1 MGEYITG
8 TVYDVPKGA
17 PSESKGIEV
26 AAMNDLSEQLDENAV
41 EAKENQK
48 RRGRIL
54 AAGFGREATA
64 GELSPS
70 LPPYQ
75 YKKKTPRSRKRYFI
89 LVAVALLLILGGGTA
104 AWLSGWP
111 PLVTT
116 LSTLSAGRLSGLSG
130 KPAPLFAQAQAPETA
145 SPVDKGATAPT
156 PGEPRW
162 GDGWVTEK
170 TLEGLPFS
178 PTALVPLKGGRA
190 VAADPQGMLYV
201 INEEGKVERQFGPC
215 AGGGTANI
223 TGLAVDPRGYIFVGT
238 NERIE
243 VWRGTG
249 ELASYFSVGGSI
261 ASLALNDEGKLLV
274 SDQNGKIK
282 IISAARPGNSPL
294 LSKYPE

>member
-1 MGEYITG
+1 
-8 TVYDVPKGA
+8 
-17 PSESKGIEV
+17 
-26 AAMNDLSEQLDENAV
+26 MNDLSEQLDENAV
-41 EAKENQK
+41 EAKENRK

-54 AAGFGREATA
+54 ATGFDRGAA
-64 GELSPS
+64 SGELSPS
-70 LPPYQ
+70 LPPYR
-75 YKKKTPRSRKRYFI
+75 YKKKTARSRKRYLI
-89 LVAVALLLILGGGTA
+89 LIGVALLLLLGGGTS

-111 PLVTT
+111 PLLSI
-116 LSTLSAGRLSGLSG
+116 LSTERFSVL
-130 KPAPLFAQAQAPETA
+130 APLPSRATVSEPPPFVDEGVTA
-145 SPVDKGATAPT
+145 AA
-156 PGEPRW
+156 PGEPHW

-170 TLEGLPFS
+170 TLEGLPFTA
-178 PTALVPLKGGRA
+178 TALVPLKGGRT

-201 INEEGKVERQFGPC
+201 INGEGEIERQFGPC

-223 TGLAVDPRGYIFVGT
+223 TGLAVEPRGYIFVGT

-249 ELASYFSVGGSI
+249 ELVSYFSVGGSI

-282 IISAARPGNSPL
+282 IISAARPGNSPF